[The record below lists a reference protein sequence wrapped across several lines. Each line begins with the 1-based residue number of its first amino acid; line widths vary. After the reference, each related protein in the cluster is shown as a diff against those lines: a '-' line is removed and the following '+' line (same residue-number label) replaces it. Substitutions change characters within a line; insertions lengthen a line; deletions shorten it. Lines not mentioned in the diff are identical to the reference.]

1 MTNQPPV
8 PQPQIDRRAS
18 RVRRVPSLFL
28 AHGSP
33 LSLLDK
39 EFAGAVYKFTS
50 RQLKL
55 RAIVAV
61 SAHWQVPGPLRVTSN
76 PKPPLIYDFMGFP
89 GWLYEIAYACPGDR
103 AVAQM
108 AAVML
113 ERAGFEARL
122 DPDRGLD
129 HGVWVPL
136 SLAFPAA
143 TVPVVQVSLPSPSTP
158 ERMLAMGRAL
168 APLRAEH
175 VLLIA
180 TGGIVHNLARV
191 QSDLDSPFP
200 DPWADEFDR
209 WVREKVGAFD
219 AVALADYARLA
230 PHAGA
235 AVPTSEH
242 FDPLLF
248 TMGTALPGDVVY
260 DIYDGF
266 RYGTLSMRSFA
277 LTGRRREDRG
287 F

>member
-1 MTNQPPV
+1 MTNQPAST
-8 PQPQIDRRAS
+8 QPSIERRLS

-33 LSLLDK
+33 MTVLDK
-39 EFAGAVYKFTS
+39 DFAGAVYKFTS
-50 RQLKL
+50 HQQKL
-55 RAIVAV
+55 RAIVVV
-61 SAHWQVPGPLRVTSN
+61 SAHWQVPGALRVTSN
-76 PKPPLIYDFMGFP
+76 PKPPLIYDFVGLP
-89 GWLYEIAYACPGDR
+89 DWLYEIAYPCPGDR

-108 AAVML
+108 VAVML
-113 ERAGFEARL
+113 ERAGVNARL

-143 TVPVVQVSLPSPSTP
+143 TVPVVQLSLPLPSTP
-158 ERMLAMGRAL
+158 AMMLALGRAL
-168 APLRAEH
+168 APLRSELI
-175 VLLIA
+175 LLVA
-180 TGGIVHNLARV
+180 TGGIVHNLARL
-191 QSDLDSPFP
+191 QPDQDTPYP
-200 DPWADEFDR
+200 DPWAAEFDD
-209 WVREKVGAFD
+209 WVREKVAALD
-219 AVALADYARLA
+219 ADALAGYARHA

-248 TMGTALPGDVVY
+248 AIGTVLPGDVVY

-266 RYGTLSMRSFA
+266 RHGSLSMRSFA

>member
-1 MTNQPPV
+1 MATQPTPS
-8 PQPQIDRRAS
+8 QAFIERRLS

-33 LSLLDK
+33 MTVLDK
-39 EFAGAVYKFTS
+39 DFAGAVYRFAS
-50 RQLKL
+50 RQQKL
-55 RAIVAV
+55 RAIVVV
-61 SAHWQVPGPLRVTSN
+61 SAHWQASGALRVTSN
-76 PKPPLIYDFMGFP
+76 PKPQLIYDFVGFP
-89 GWLYEIAYACPGDR
+89 GWLYEIAYPCPGDR

-108 AAVML
+108 VAVML
-113 ERAGFEARL
+113 ERAGMEARL

-129 HGVWVPL
+129 HGAWVPL

-143 TVPVVQVSLPSPSTP
+143 TVPVVQLSLPLPSTP
-158 ERMLAMGRAL
+158 ALMLAMGRAL
-168 APLRAEH
+168 APLRSEH
-175 VLLIA
+175 ILLVA
-180 TGGIVHNLARV
+180 TGGVVHNLARLHPD
-191 QSDLDSPFP
+191 QDTPYP
-200 DPWADEFDR
+200 DPWAAEFDG
-209 WVREKVGAFD
+209 WVRDKVAALD
-219 AVALADYARLA
+219 ADALAAYARLA

-248 TMGTALPGDVVY
+248 AMGTMLPGDVVH

-266 RYGTLSMRSFA
+266 RHGTLSMRSFA

>member
-1 MTNQPPV
+1 MTHQPSSS
-8 PQPQIDRRAS
+8 QPLVDRRAS

-33 LSLLDK
+33 MTVLDK
-39 EFAGAVYKFTS
+39 DFAGAVYRFAS
-50 RQLKL
+50 HQRKL
-55 RAIVAV
+55 RAIVV
-61 SAHWQVPGPLRVTSN
+61 LSAHWQAPGAIRVTSS

-89 GWLYEIAYACPGDR
+89 GWLYEIAYPCPGDR

-108 AAVML
+108 VAVML
-113 ERAGFEARL
+113 ERAGMEARL

-136 SLAFPAA
+136 SLAFPEAA
-143 TVPVVQVSLPSPSTP
+143 IPVVQVSLPLPSTP
-158 ERMLAMGRAL
+158 EMLMAMGRAL
-168 APLRAEH
+168 APLRSEH

-180 TGGIVHNLARV
+180 TGGIVHNLARL
-191 QSDLDSPFP
+191 QP
-200 DPWADEFDR
+200 DQDAPYPEPWAAEFDG
-209 WVREKVGAFD
+209 WVRDRVGALD
-219 AVALADYARLA
+219 VDALAGYARLA

-248 TMGTALPGDVVY
+248 TVGTALPGDVVY

-266 RYGTLSMRSFA
+266 RHGTLSMRSFA

>member
-1 MTNQPPV
+1 MSKQISSVQPDV
-8 PQPQIDRRAS
+8 ERRLS

-33 LSLLDK
+33 MSVLDK
-39 EFAGAVYKFTS
+39 DFAGAVHKFTS
-50 RQLKL
+50 RQQKL
-55 RAIVAV
+55 RAIVV
-61 SAHWQVPGPLRVTSN
+61 LSAHWQVSGALRVTSN
-76 PKPPLIYDFMGFP
+76 PKPSLIYDFMGFP
-89 GWLYEIAYACPGDR
+89 DWLYEIAYPCPGDR

-108 AAVML
+108 VAVML
-113 ERAGFEARL
+113 ERAGLEARL

-136 SLAFPAA
+136 SLAFPSA
-143 TVPVVQVSLPSPSTP
+143 TVPVVQVSLPMPSTP
-158 ERMLAMGRAL
+158 AMMLAMGRAL
-168 APLRAEH
+168 APLRSEH
-175 VLLIA
+175 ILLVA

-191 QSDLDSPFP
+191 QAEMDSPFP
-200 DPWADEFDR
+200 ELWAAEFDG
-209 WVREKVGAFD
+209 WVHDRVRALD
-219 AVALADYARLA
+219 AEALEGYPRLA

-248 TMGTALPGDVVY
+248 TVGTALPGDVVH

>member
-1 MTNQPPV
+1 MTKQPSSV
-8 PQPQIDRRAS
+8 QPAVERRLS

-33 LSLLDK
+33 MSVLDK
-39 EFAGAVYKFTS
+39 DFAGAVYKFTS
-50 RQLKL
+50 RQQKL
-55 RAIVAV
+55 RAIVV
-61 SAHWQVPGPLRVTSN
+61 LSAHWQVSGALRVTSN
-76 PKPPLIYDFMGFP
+76 PKPRLIYDFAGFP
-89 GWLYEIAYACPGDR
+89 GWLYEIAYPCPGDR

-108 AAVML
+108 VAVML
-113 ERAGFEARL
+113 ERAGMEARL

-129 HGVWVPL
+129 HGAWIPL

-143 TVPVVQVSLPSPSTP
+143 TVPVVQVSLPMPSTP
-158 ERMLAMGRAL
+158 AMMLAMGRAL
-168 APLRAEH
+168 APLRSEH
-175 VLLIA
+175 ILLVA

-191 QSDLDSPFP
+191 QLEMDSPFP
-200 DPWADEFDR
+200 ELWAAEFDG
-209 WVREKVGAFD
+209 WVHDRVRALD
-219 AVALADYARLA
+219 AEALESYPRLG

-248 TMGTALPGDVVY
+248 TVGTALPGDVVY

>member
-1 MTNQPPV
+1 MTTQPTSS
-8 PQPQIDRRAS
+8 QPLIERRLS

-33 LSLLDK
+33 MSVLDK
-39 EFAGAVYKFTS
+39 ALAGAVYKFTS
-50 RQLKL
+50 RQHKL
-55 RAIVAV
+55 RAIVVV
-61 SAHWQVPGPLRVTSN
+61 SAHWQVAGALRVTSN
-76 PKPPLIYDFMGFP
+76 PKPTLIYDFAGFP
-89 GWLYEIAYACPGDR
+89 GWLYEIAYPCPGDR

-113 ERAGFEARL
+113 ERAGIEARL

-129 HGVWVPL
+129 HGAWVPL
-136 SLAFPAA
+136 SLGFPEA
-143 TVPVVQVSLPSPSTP
+143 TVPVVQVSLPLPSTP
-158 ERMLAMGRAL
+158 AMMLAMGRAL
-168 APLRAEH
+168 APLRSEH
-175 VLLIA
+175 ILLLA
-180 TGGIVHNLARV
+180 TGGIVHNLARL
-191 QSDLDSPFP
+191 QADQDSPFP
-200 DPWADEFDR
+200 EPWAAEFDG
-209 WVREKVGAFD
+209 WVRDRVGALD
-219 AVALADYARLA
+219 VDALAGYPRLA
-230 PHAGA
+230 PHAAA

-248 TMGTALPGDVVY
+248 TVGTALPGDVVY

>member
-1 MTNQPPV
+1 MAT
-8 PQPQIDRRAS
+8 QPQSPEPFVERRLS
-18 RVRRVPSLFL
+18 RIRRVPSLFL

-33 LSLLDK
+33 MTVLDK
-39 EFAGAVYKFTS
+39 DFAGAVYKFTS

-76 PKPPLIYDFMGFP
+76 PKPPLIYDFAGFP
-89 GWLYEIAYACPGDR
+89 GWLYEVAYPCPGDR

-108 AAVML
+108 VAVML
-113 ERAGFEARL
+113 DRAGIEARL

-136 SLAFPAA
+136 SLGFPSA
-143 TVPVVQVSLPSPSTP
+143 TVPVIQVSLPLPSTP
-158 ERMLAMGRAL
+158 EKMLAMGRAL
-168 APLRAEH
+168 APLRSEH
-175 VLLIA
+175 ILLIA
-180 TGGIVHNLARV
+180 TGGIVHNLARL
-191 QSDLDSPFP
+191 QMDLDSPFP
-200 DPWADEFDR
+200 EPWADEFDR
-209 WVREKVGAFD
+209 WVRDRVGAFD
-219 AVALADYARLA
+219 AEALTGYARLA

-248 TMGTALPGDVVY
+248 TAGTALPGDVVH
-260 DIYDGF
+260 DIYEGF